1 MSSCIQWLI
10 IIIIIIIINE
20 YYCSAVESNNP
31 QEHLTTEKRKPTTV
45 SRRLRTG
52 VSSGVR
58 TMGTGGGHCTPPKFR
73 TCTPCTPQ
81 VKDAAYVK
89 ILSKRL

>member
-1 MSSCIQWLI
+1 MSSCIQWLIII

-58 TMGTGGGHCTPPKFR
+58 TMGTGGGHCTPPSSGLVPPVPPK
-73 TCTPCTPQ
+73 
-81 VKDAAYVK
+81 
-89 ILSKRL
+89 SKMRLMSEF